1 MKEETRFRIRYEDDT
16 FALWLELEGQ
26 EVSPWNEKEPI
37 FVCGRLMEPSF
48 LASVIGRPAAMAPAV
63 AIDCSR
69 TWEDYKG
76 KPYIF
81 LKKSEGGFVP
91 GMVFLGLSSEE
102 HSRLNKFEEADTVR
116 KIEKVTLRIGERQ
129 IQGISFFKR

>member
-1 MKEETRFRIRYEDDT
+1 MKQETRFRIRYEDDT

-69 TWEDYKG
+69 AWEDYKG

-81 LKKSEGGFVP
+81 LKKSKGGFVP
-91 GMVFLGLSSEE
+91 GTVFLGLSAEE
-102 HSRLNKFEEADTVR
+102 RSRLNKFEEVDTVR
-116 KIEKVTLRIGERQ
+116 KIENVTLRIGERQ

>member
-69 TWEDYKG
+69 AWEDYKG

-81 LKKSEGGFVP
+81 LKKSKGGFVP
-91 GMVFLGLSSEE
+91 GTVFLGLSAEE
-102 HSRLNKFEEADTVR
+102 CSRLNKFEEVDTVR